1 MPWSEIKTDD
11 SMNQNTAQ
19 TQPSITCKFNITL
32 PRESLNTQ
40 RQTTK
45 HQTHAHI
52 HFWTNGKHPRSQSS
66 HHMKLPSFYHT
77 IVHDNDSVNEMPKVA
92 ITPWTQPSA
101 QLPIRLDVSKPCK
114 CNSLQGVLERAGRLT
129 LAARCPGAGHH
140 RYMVFCLLSNIPS
153 SMMSSCTTPM
163 YEPVQPAPP
172 IHTWLQEH

>member
-1 MPWSEIKTDD
+1 MVFLNRFPITSIDLMPWSEIKTDD

-40 RQTTK
+40 KQTTK
-45 HQTHAHI
+45 HQTDADS

-101 QLPIRLDVSKPCK
+101 QLPIRLDVSEPCK
-114 CNSLQGVLERAGRLT
+114 CNCAKHCTCRSGTCWLCSE
-129 LAARCPGAGHH
+129 
-140 RYMVFCLLSNIPS
+140 IP
-153 SMMSSCTTPM
+153 CCIRHKTP
-163 YEPVQPAPP
+163 
-172 IHTWLQEH
+172 WR